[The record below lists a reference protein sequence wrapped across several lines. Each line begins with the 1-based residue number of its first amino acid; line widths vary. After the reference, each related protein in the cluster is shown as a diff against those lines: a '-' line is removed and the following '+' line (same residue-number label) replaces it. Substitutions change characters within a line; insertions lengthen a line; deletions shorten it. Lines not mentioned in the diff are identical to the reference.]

1 MAPPWLLK
9 ALPLPVWLLSSRAL
23 GAAFLCLC
31 KVVAVSGWEHIKAAR
46 AVRGAA
52 LASLHPLPTGPL
64 VNGST
69 HVAAFCSTEPLGLR
83 ASS

>member
-31 KVVAVSGWEHIKAAR
+31 KVVAVSGWEHR
-46 AVRGAA
+46 SRHLPPGAA
-52 LASLHPLPTGPL
+52 TRHLERVHLGQHVVLSLPGRRGRD
-64 VNGST
+64 V
-69 HVAAFCSTEPLGLR
+69 E
-83 ASS
+83 